1 MELSRQ
7 VGANAE
13 TYPGLEQYA
22 IKKFANALTT
32 IPRQLAENSG
42 AKGLVAVNALLAAHE
57 QGQNNDAFDIE
68 AGNSTAIVD
77 AEKAEI
83 LDLLT
88 VKYWG
93 LKYSVNAACTV
104 LRVDQI
110 IMAKRAGGPNGKQPA
125 PMDACPEKTNLK
137 EVISIPQSFKD
148 EGIFHKFC
156 FPICSACPL
165 YPIS

>member
-1 MELSRQ
+1 MRDLYPSQDSRIVPGGGATEMELSRQ
-7 VGANAE
+7 VGAYAE
-13 TYPGLEQYA
+13 TCPGLEQYA
-22 IKKFANALTT
+22 IKKFADALTT

-42 AKGLVAVNALLAAHE
+42 AKGRVAVNALVAAHE
-57 QGQNNDAFDIE
+57 QGQKNAAFDIE

-93 LKYSVNAACTV
+93 LKYAVNAACTV

-110 IMAKRAGGPNGKQPA
+110 IMAKRAGGPKAKQPG
-125 PMDACPEKTNLK
+125 PMDADD
-137 EVISIPQSFKD
+137 D
-148 EGIFHKFC
+148 E
-156 FPICSACPL
+156 
-165 YPIS
+165 